1 MTDIKSLRYAAK
13 LHCQKCGGDE
23 PIVAE
28 EAWWV
33 GNDLH
38 LLHDDGTEIVI
49 EDAHK
54 RGYTRENTGGPSDD
68 L

>member
-1 MTDIKSLRYAAK
+1 MDHHSLGYAAR
-13 LHCQKCGGDE
+13 LHCQECGGDE

-38 LLHDDGTEIVI
+38 LLYDDGTKTVI
-49 EDAHK
+49 QDAHK
-54 RGYTRENTGGPSDD
+54 RGYTKEDTGEQPDTEG
-68 L
+68 